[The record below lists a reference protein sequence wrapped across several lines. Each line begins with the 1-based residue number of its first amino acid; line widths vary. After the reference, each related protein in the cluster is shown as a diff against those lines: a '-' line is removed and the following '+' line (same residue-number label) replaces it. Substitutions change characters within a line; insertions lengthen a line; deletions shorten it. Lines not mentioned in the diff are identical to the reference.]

1 MQYTTIP
8 AGAKPPAASLS
19 PDTLRSSGGNR
30 GPPPPRPRPCP
41 CPDSPPSRRRLATSP
56 ARVGGKV
63 ERRADR
69 WDRLGEGAQEAT
81 RVEGREGRQK
91 GGAERWGGSRGWR
104 GAGNEWREAPDP
116 TGLRPGRARSREAP
130 APGAAR
136 DAEPAPDPGA
146 PRLLPHSA
154 LRFRLW
160 RVRRGLC
167 GRAGARVPGSG
178 PPPPGSARVLAGP
191 REPHC
196 RRSTPSGAR
205 SSAPPARAGT
215 MEPKL
220 VPRRRGGGRAP
231 VRRPG
236 FPDPVAPL
244 SSTGRRP
251 SRFWQPGLHS
261 PAGAPAPRLARL
273 PHWSPAPRGAPLG
286 PEKSPR
292 APPLFQLRRALAA
305 GEGELRAQPGLLRA
319 LRLDQSSGS
328 RSPPPRKPPHQ
339 CPQERSER
347 CAPAGRE
354 DSLSHSHPALV
365 PPPPPPPAAACW
377 AL

>member
-19 PDTLRSSGGNR
+19 PDTLRSSGGPQ
-30 GPPPPRPRPCP
+30 PPTHPQLRPQTFPEVEKDLERPRIF
-41 CPDSPPSRRRLATSP
+41 SVPPKATCWIGETEGRRRLGPGPVP
-56 ARVGGKV
+56 ARTH
-63 ERRADR
+63 RRAAAASPPPQR
-69 WDRLGEGAQEAT
+69 ELAEKLSG
-81 RVEGREGRQK
+81 GRI
-91 GGAERWGGSRGWR
+91 
-104 GAGNEWREAPDP
+104 
-116 TGLRPGRARSREAP
+116 ARSREAP

-220 VPRRRGGGRAP
+220 VPRRRGGGRSP

-236 FPDPVAPL
+236 FPDPVALL
-244 SSTGRRP
+244 SSTRRRP

-328 RSPPPRKPPHQ
+328 RSPPPPPPPRKPPHQ